1 MKYLKESAPSGEL
14 FTSQS
19 KVRTWFLNEETM
31 IWFLNEAFYCKDNMS
46 EQFEL
51 GTSNWPKLTLSTY
64 LTSNV
69 VNILTW
75 FPLGMPEEKHI
86 LMWVACTV
94 WMEVEK

>member
-51 GTSNWPKLTLSTY
+51 GTSN
-64 LTSNV
+64 
-69 VNILTW
+69 
-75 FPLGMPEEKHI
+75 
-86 LMWVACTV
+86 
-94 WMEVEK
+94 